1 MHPLTRHKIIQAC
14 FLPKGSY
21 AYPSSVIILWSEI
34 CIQNFLCVW
43 VNETSEHTSWEKSTA
58 LKDRD
63 QTEMIGFD
71 CICLYRTRHVLHG
84 ISPVL
89 QADRSLHGARNR
101 LLYDLNNQLNGWGRG
116 LSCSRC
122 QVASWVVKQSTYAT
136 FRRFSKADEIGMQT
150 NPERG
155 KTGSAASHAKQRGPE
170 PSLERGALQQTS

>member
-1 MHPLTRHKIIQAC
+1 MRPSLATDRISLSFWLNISFVVNYRAAIRSIVAIAIDLSASEYQYLLWITAVPLPRRCLQSQQAC

-43 VNETSEHTSWEKSTA
+43 VNGTSEHTSWEKSTA

-84 ISPVL
+84 ISSVL
-89 QADRSLHGARNR
+89 KADRSLHGARNR
-101 LLYDLNNQLNGWGRG
+101 LLYDLNNWMVEGVDCPVL
-116 LSCSRC
+116 
-122 QVASWVVKQSTYAT
+122 A
-136 FRRFSKADEIGMQT
+136 
-150 NPERG
+150 
-155 KTGSAASHAKQRGPE
+155 GS
-170 PSLERGALQQTS
+170 